1 MHYHD
6 LLNVVID
13 GFLKTEKT
21 EQAQVE
27 KMVDVLDSLLSLTE
41 AKTVNSREN
50 YKYRLKAAK
59 EPGMGT
65 SDLRNTILAL
75 CSDLHDGNYND
86 IPEKFDWN
94 NLVIKCGGRVVKRA
108 GQP

>member
-50 YKYRLKAAK
+50 YEYRLKAAK

-75 CSDLHDGNYND
+75 YSDLHECNY
-86 IPEKFDWN
+86 ISEKFDWN

>member
-27 KMVDVLDSLLSLTE
+27 KMVDVRGEILQ
-41 AKTVNSREN
+41 
-50 YKYRLKAAK
+50 LK
-59 EPGMGT
+59 E
-65 SDLRNTILAL
+65 TII
-75 CSDLHDGNYND
+75 SGR
-86 IPEKFDWN
+86 P
-94 NLVIKCGGRVVKRA
+94 VI
-108 GQP
+108 

>member
-50 YKYRLKAAK
+50 YEYRLKAAK

-75 CSDLHDGNYND
+75 CSDLHEYNY
-86 IPEKFDWN
+86 ISEKFDWI
-94 NLVIKCGGRVVKRA
+94 IKCGGRVVKRA